1 MFSNIEL
8 KLNEYYLHKLVRQ
21 VRENGDSNKRIPL
34 ILAVSS
40 AIKEYIVNEGFNV
53 SDLRSV
59 SIVGNKCVVFQYYTN
74 YYNSD
79 HTCQVSL
86 DIDGSNASINNIT
99 VTDKVDF
106 LLEEDKRIGS
116 YVKSYDNK
124 IYTNTKHA
132 YLKID
137 YDLDIG
143 KELIG
148 ALKIDEEFK
157 VYLSANNEI
166 LHFMS
171 TDEDYSGKNISLK
184 LTFSIEVTE

>member
-8 KLNEYYLHKLVRQ
+8 RLNEYYLHKLVRQ
-21 VRENGDSNKRIPL
+21 VKEIGDPNKRIPL
-34 ILAVSS
+34 ILAISS
-40 AIKEYIVNEGFNV
+40 AIKEYVINEGFNAYE
-53 SDLRSV
+53 LRSV
-59 SIVGNKCVVFQYYTN
+59 SVVGNKCVVFQYYIDCN
-74 YYNSD
+74 NSD

-86 DIDGSNASINNIT
+86 DIDGSNASINKIT

-157 VYLSANNEI
+157 IYLSANNEI

-171 TDEDYSGKNISLK
+171 TDEDYGGKNINLK
-184 LTFSIEVTE
+184 LTFSIESD